1 MAAAARG
8 PADISITAR
17 YTAAAWEHLG
27 LPHAGRFAD
36 PLGRWMLKASL
47 LRSRLR
53 PHKFSMLADVLTP
66 RHLYMDEWLRK
77 NGVRQVVEIAAGYSP
92 RGLMFAQEGLRYVE
106 VDRPAVIAEK
116 QRRCGAL
123 TTQLHFV
130 SADAL
135 DDDLAP
141 RVLAHCTRDLGTA
154 IVSEGLSPY
163 FSRGDYLS
171 LLANLRRLAQPLSA
185 TLLTD
190 FYLAPPQLSG
200 NAARLGLAQIGMRL
214 IADRFHVY
222 LRDES
227 GIAALFAEAGWNV
240 SSIARPA
247 RDQHYR
253 RGPVPLRRDL
263 LCIVEARPA

>member
-1 MAAAARG
+1 MSAHGCEFHPDLYYDAEFQIWVRPESDGTASVG
-8 PADISITAR
+8 MTDISQTI
-17 YTAAAWEHLG
+17 
-27 LPHAGRFAD
+27 AG
-36 PLGRWMLKASL
+36 K
-47 LRSRLR
+47 
-53 PHKFSMLADVLTP
+53 V
-66 RHLYMDEWLRK
+66 
-77 NGVRQVVEIAAGYSP
+77 QVA
-92 RGLMFAQEGLRYVE
+92 
-106 VDRPAVIAEK
+106 
-116 QRRCGAL
+116 
-123 TTQLHFV
+123 
-130 SADAL
+130 
-135 DDDLAP
+135 
-141 RVLAHCTRDLGTA
+141 
-154 IVSEGLSPY
+154 
-163 FSRGDYLS
+163 
-171 LLANLRRLAQPLSA
+171 LANLRRLAQPLSA